1 MKDIIIRATVSDDV
15 YENVTDLLDK
25 FENMS
30 DNVIDFYEV
39 SDDKTYCYEDKNYKL
54 TKKQKNFLIKKL
66 LEIDIR
72 NSEDDYDVVLKNIVS
87 DLRCFFQL
95 PRFEIK

>member
-1 MKDIIIRATVSDDV
+1 MKDIIIRATVNDEV
-15 YENVTDLLDK
+15 YETVTDLLDK

-39 SDDKTYCYEDKNYKL
+39 EDDKTYCYEDKNYKL
-54 TKKQKNFLIKKL
+54 TKVQKNFLINKL
-66 LEIDIR
+66 LQID
-72 NSEDDYDVVLKNIVS
+72 NKNDGDNYDTELKNIVS

-95 PRFEIK
+95 PRFDIK